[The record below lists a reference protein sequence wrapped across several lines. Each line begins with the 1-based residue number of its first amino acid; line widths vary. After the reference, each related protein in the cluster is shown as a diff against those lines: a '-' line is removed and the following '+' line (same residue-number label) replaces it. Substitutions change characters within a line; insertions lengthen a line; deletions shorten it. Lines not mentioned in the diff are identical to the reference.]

1 LVGLGF
7 KVAAV
12 PFHFWT
18 PDVYQGAPSP
28 VVAYMASGVKAA
40 GFAGMLRVFVV
51 AFDQYA
57 SDWQPAV
64 YGLAVATLLVGAILA
79 VVQTDVKRML
89 AYSSISHAGFLLV
102 GVEAASAKGTSATLF
117 YLAAYTFMVA
127 GSFGVV
133 TIVGGKGDDRHSLTD
148 YRGLASKRPLLA
160 LAFTVFLLAQAGVP
174 FTMGFFA
181 KFSIIDAAVEAR
193 SFWLAIVAMVS
204 SVISAFLYL
213 RIVITMFAGEEAEV
227 PVARATGRLPFGA
240 VAALSIAVAATIGF
254 GILPGTVVNL
264 ANDAVPTLV
273 AAP

>member
-1 LVGLGF
+1 
-7 KVAAV
+7 
-12 PFHFWT
+12 
-18 PDVYQGAPSP
+18 
-28 VVAYMASGVKAA
+28 MASGVKAA